1 MTDTVSS
8 TKERRL
14 RQSSDELWSWLQ
26 LAWLRIPPRN
36 GGGQTSLTWD
46 VFSERFD
53 RCFQRASSYV
63 KQRVSD
69 RETLARIVTAV
80 LIENLE
86 LFLTPCGEREEMK
99 RLTASADRLLLLEA
113 ATSPAARISPPPRE
127 QSVGAAQADEQG

>member
-1 MTDTVSS
+1 MTDTLASS
-8 TKERRL
+8 RERRL

-36 GGGQTSLTWD
+36 GGGRTSLTWE

-63 KQRVSD
+63 RQRASD

-80 LIENLE
+80 LIENLD
-86 LFLTPCGEREEMK
+86 LFLTQCGEREEMK

-113 ATSPAARISPPPRE
+113 ATSRFTRTHLPSREHSVPAI
-127 QSVGAAQADEQG
+127 QADEQP